1 MDQFPRAV
9 PWALAAAGAM
19 VALGQSAR
27 LGWREVATRR
37 RLRARAARAQ
47 AGEARAEAL
56 LEQRGFVVVARQA
69 TEVWSVRRG
78 REERRFKLRADYL
91 VERGGRRFV
100 VEFKTGR
107 EAPSLDSSATRR
119 QLLEYGCAF
128 AVDGVLLVDAEAETV
143 EPVTFHLR
151 AARPRRSRWLLAF
164 LVGFLLGAAA
174 MRIGPGWLPS
184 GPPARAR

>member
-1 MDQFPRAV
+1 MDQLPRAV

-19 VALGQSAR
+19 VAHGQSAR
-27 LGWREVATRR
+27 LGWREVAARR

-69 TEVWSVRRG
+69 TEEWSVRRG
-78 REERRFKLRADYL
+78 
-91 VERGGRRFV
+91 RGGRRFV
-100 VEFKTGR
+100 VEVKTGR

-128 AVDGVLLVDAEAETV
+128 AVDGVLLVNAEAETV
-143 EPVTFHLR
+143 EPVTFHLP

-164 LVGFLLGAAA
+164 LVGLLLGAAA
-174 MRIGPGWLPS
+174 MRVAPGWLSSRPR
-184 GPPARAR
+184 ARAR